1 MPPDSAATLRDGS
14 LPVRHTHRRFSQ
26 FCTLPQKLKNT
37 RTTNTLTSLASPGN
51 QRTRPQAATHPKS
64 SGWRSKK
71 RRARYRP
78 WSSNLTRRLCQW
90 LSRLPSSRLPLS
102 EYTRYR
108 RCSCCQCIGLER
120 CRAYRCDGG
129 RCKDG
134 LPLGK
139 GQRRQTCR
147 WGGGGGGGGGGVG
160 GGGGGGGGGER
171 EAYVTTLLHCIAL
184 HRIALHH
191 ITSHHITCL
200 RHQRQCCPLVMGVT
214 GGLQLH
220 YITLHYTRLHILTVY
235 LLTHSIPEA

>member
-147 WGGGGGGGGGGVG
+147 WGGGGGGG
-160 GGGGGGGGGER
+160 ER
-171 EAYVTTLLHCIAL
+171 ERPMSQHYCIA
-184 HRIALHH
+184 
-191 ITSHHITCL
+191 SHHITCL

>member
-147 WGGGGGGGGGGVG
+147 WGGGGGGGGGPMSQHYCI
-160 GGGGGGGGGER
+160 
-171 EAYVTTLLHCIAL
+171 ALHCIAL
-184 HRIALHH
+184 HC
-191 ITSHHITCL
+191 ITSHHITS
-200 RHQRQCCPLVMGVT
+200 HVFATKGNVVPLSWG
-214 GGLQLH
+214 
-220 YITLHYTRLHILTVY
+220 
-235 LLTHSIPEA
+235 